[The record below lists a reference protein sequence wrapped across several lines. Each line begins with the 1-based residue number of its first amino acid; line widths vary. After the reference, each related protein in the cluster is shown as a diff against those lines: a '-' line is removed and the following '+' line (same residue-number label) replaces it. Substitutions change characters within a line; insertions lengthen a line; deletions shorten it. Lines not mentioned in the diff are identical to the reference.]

1 MQAINSLTDL
11 ETRGFC
17 VIKNFFEE
25 HEIKLLQHDYT
36 TTLADSNKNYNIS
49 IPSNQTLSVIIPRLD
64 RVISQVTQ
72 TTNIVVDTYT
82 NEAMYTDT
90 NRIKFDWHQ
99 DHESF
104 YVLQQSY
111 NYINCYIP
119 VIKTDK
125 DLGGVSLIA
134 MDFLKEYHP
143 SFFDKI
149 FNKGAQQVN
158 KEHLDTLRIY
168 NAETNDTYRY
178 QFDIESAATSPELEE
193 RDLLLIRGD
202 VIHKTQDTNQYRV
215 ALSIRYADGSCL
227 IDKNKLFGM
236 TSKKK
241 KEMIMNNKKRYE
253 KLHNTFTESGQQI
266 LSFGEL
272 MKRNVDN

>member
-1 MQAINSLTDL
+1 MNNLNEL
-11 ETRGFC
+11 ETAGFC

-25 HEIKLLQHDYT
+25 HEIKLLQHDYN

-49 IPSNQTLSVIIPRLD
+49 IPSNHALSVIISKLNH
-64 RVISQVTQ
+64 IIEQVREN
-72 TTNIVVDTYT
+72 TNIAVDTYT

-90 NRIKFDWHQ
+90 NRINFDWHQ

-119 VIKTDK
+119 VIKPIK
-125 DLGGVSLIA
+125 DSGGLSLVA
-134 MDFLKEYHP
+134 MNFLKENHP
-143 SFFDKI
+143 IFFDKI

-158 KEHLDTLRIY
+158 KEQDGILRVY
-168 NAETNDTYRY
+168 NAETNETYRY
-178 QFDIESAATSPELEE
+178 QLDIENIAVSPDIEE
-193 RDLLLIRGD
+193 TDLLLIRGD
-202 VIHKTQDTNQYRV
+202 VIHKTQDTNQHRV
-215 ALSIRYADGSCL
+215 ALSIRYADGNCL
-227 IDKNKLFGM
+227 IDKNKLFNM

-241 KEMIMNNKKRYE
+241 KEMITNNRKRYE
-253 KLHNTFTESGQQI
+253 KIYNTFTKSGSEV

-272 MKRNVDN
+272 AKKSS